1 MDINEMYKIVQY
13 AVNKS
18 QNGYVSPSQF
28 NLLINQAQI
37 DYQDF
42 LLGQFQQYQYGKAA
56 PRISYTKNEDI
67 RQRMTPFIN
76 EATLSTDASGYVA
89 YPVGYLQTD
98 TIRTSNFKRVRFVQ
112 QDSLYSYFNS
122 QIDPIITNPIYLL
135 EKEGFRFYPN
145 ISTNSVALTNLKLT
159 YVKVANTVSWGYSLD
174 ANGRPVFAPAGQVS
188 PTPVV
193 QTVEPLWYD
202 VDKLEIITR
211 ILKLVGLNLQDG
223 AVQQYANQII
233 TQGQ

>member
-1 MDINEMYKIVQY
+1 MYKIVQY

-67 RQRMTPFIN
+67 RQRMTPFID
-76 EATLSTDASGYVA
+76 EATLNPNSTGFVA
-89 YPVGYLQTD
+89 YPSGYLQTD
-98 TIRTSNFKRVRFVQ
+98 TIRTSDFNRVRFVQ
-112 QDSLYSYFNS
+112 QDSLYSYYNS
-122 QIDPIITNPIYLL
+122 EIDTIETKPIYLL

-145 ISTNSVALTNLKLT
+145 TSSNSITLTNLKLT

-174 ANGRPVFAPAGQVS
+174 VNGRPVFAPAGQIS
-188 PTPVV
+188 PVPVV

-233 TQGQ
+233 QTGQ